1 LGHRVLLSIN
11 GAAEERRADRLGA
24 KTLWMSPAINRNT
37 HVNPASHRP
46 SNESGELRFMSSVGR
61 KGWFLFPAN
70 QKIRRLLLVAL
81 GLFVL
86 LLLLAFALW
95 AFPQQILTV
104 DSGPVKA
111 DVLVVL
117 GGGSTERPR
126 RAAELFHAGEA
137 PRLLCSGEG
146 DCRSNQRIL
155 INAGVPREI
164 IHLECESRNT
174 SENAQRTIA
183 LLREQGVKRVII
195 VTSWYHSRRA
205 LNCFEHHAPE
215 MEFYSRPSY
224 FAMARNDWKP
234 MGIEGYVWME
244 YAKNL
249 GYIFRHGVWPF

>member
-1 LGHRVLLSIN
+1 VRLTGHLRAKLFKCRRPLIANHANPAKHHQQTESQYRHIMN
-11 GAAEERRADRLGA
+11 STGRRA
-24 KTLWMSPAINRNT
+24 WAI
-37 HVNPASHRP
+37 
-46 SNESGELRFMSSVGR
+46 L
-61 KGWFLFPAN
+61 PAN
-70 QKIRRLLLVAL
+70 LKIRRRLLAAL
-81 GLFVL
+81 FLCGLA
-86 LLLLAFALW
+86 LLLAFALW

-111 DVLVVL
+111 EVLVIL

-155 INAGVPREI
+155 VNAGVPRTVIEV
-164 IHLECESRNT
+164 ECESRNT

-205 LNCFEHHAPE
+205 LNCFEHYAPE
-215 MEFYSRPSY
+215 MKFYSRPSY
-224 FAMARNDWKP
+224 FAVARNDWQPK
-234 MGIEGYVWME
+234 GIEGYVRME

-249 GYIFRHGVWPF
+249 GYLIRYGVWPF

>member
-1 LGHRVLLSIN
+1 
-11 GAAEERRADRLGA
+11 
-24 KTLWMSPAINRNT
+24 
-37 HVNPASHRP
+37 
-46 SNESGELRFMSSVGR
+46 MSSLGG
-61 KGWFLFPAN
+61 KSWSFLPAN
-70 QKIRRLLLVAL
+70 RKVRRLLLVAL
-81 GLFVL
+81 IIFGL
-86 LLLLAFALW
+86 LLLTAFALW
-95 AFPQQILTV
+95 AFPEQILTV

-137 PRLLCSGEG
+137 PRVLCSGEG

-155 INAGVPREI
+155 INAGVPRAVIE
-164 IHLECESRNT
+164 LECDSLNT

-183 LLREQGVKRVII
+183 LLRKQGAKRVII

-205 LNCFEHHAPE
+205 LNCFERYAPE

-224 FAMARNDWKP
+224 FAVARNDWKP

>member
-1 LGHRVLLSIN
+1 LRHRLLLSLNCAGEVRLTGHLRAKLFKCRRPLIAN
-11 GAAEERRADRLGA
+11 HANPAKHHQQTESQYRHLMNSTGRRA
-24 KTLWMSPAINRNT
+24 WAI
-37 HVNPASHRP
+37 
-46 SNESGELRFMSSVGR
+46 L
-61 KGWFLFPAN
+61 PAN
-70 QKIRRLLLVAL
+70 LKIRRRLLAAL
-81 GLFVL
+81 FLCGLA
-86 LLLLAFALW
+86 LLLAFALW

-111 DVLVVL
+111 DVLVIL

-155 INAGVPREI
+155 VNAGVPRTVIEV
-164 IHLECESRNT
+164 ECESRNT

-183 LLREQGVKRVII
+183 LLREQGAKRIII

-205 LNCFEHHAPE
+205 LNCFERYAPE
-215 MEFYSRPSY
+215 LEFYSRPSY
-224 FAMARNDWKP
+224 FAVARSDWKP

>member
-1 LGHRVLLSIN
+1 MDSASQKAWSI
-11 GAAEERRADRLGA
+11 
-24 KTLWMSPAINRNT
+24 
-37 HVNPASHRP
+37 
-46 SNESGELRFMSSVGR
+46 
-61 KGWFLFPAN
+61 FPARP
-70 QKIRRLLLVAL
+70 KLRRLLLAVL
-81 GLFVL
+81 VLSGL
-86 LLLLAFALW
+86 LLLLAVALW
-95 AFPQQILTV
+95 AFPQQVLTV

-111 DVLVVL
+111 DVLVIL

-155 INAGVPREI
+155 ITAGVPRAVI
-164 IHLECESRNT
+164 QLECDSRNT

-205 LNCFEHHAPE
+205 LNCFEHYAPDL
-215 MEFYSRPSY
+215 EFYSRPSY
-224 FAMARNDWKP
+224 FAVARDDWQPK
-234 MGIEGYVWME
+234 GIEGYVRME

-249 GYIFRHGVWPF
+249 GYLIRYGVWPF

>member
-1 LGHRVLLSIN
+1 
-11 GAAEERRADRLGA
+11 
-24 KTLWMSPAINRNT
+24 
-37 HVNPASHRP
+37 
-46 SNESGELRFMSSVGR
+46 MSSAVL
-61 KGWFLFPAN
+61 KTWFLFPAN
-70 QKIRRLLLVAL
+70 RKIRRLLLVAL
-81 GLFVL
+81 IIFGL
-86 LLLLAFALW
+86 LLLTAFALW

-155 INAGVPREI
+155 INAGVPRTVIE
-164 IHLECESRNT
+164 LECDSLNT

-183 LLREQGVKRVII
+183 LLRKQGAKRVII

-205 LNCFEHHAPE
+205 LNCFERYAPE
-215 MEFYSRPSY
+215 MEFYSRPSH
-224 FAMARNDWKP
+224 FAVARNDWKP
-234 MGIEGYVWME
+234 TGIEGYVWME

>member
-1 LGHRVLLSIN
+1 MNASG
-11 GAAEERRADRLGA
+11 RRA
-24 KTLWMSPAINRNT
+24 WSIFSP
-37 HVNPASHRP
+37 
-46 SNESGELRFMSSVGR
+46 
-61 KGWFLFPAN
+61 N
-70 QKIRRLLLVAL
+70 QKIRRLLQVAL
-81 GLFVL
+81 TLFGL
-86 LLLLAFALW
+86 LLLTAFALW

-137 PRLLCSGEG
+137 PQVLCSGEG

-155 INAGVPREI
+155 INAGVPRTAI
-164 IHLECESRNT
+164 QLECDSLNT

-205 LNCFEHHAPE
+205 LNCFERYAPE

-224 FAMARNDWKP
+224 FAVARNDWKP